1 MFAVWQLPFHIL
13 PFNTVTFA
21 VSNSPLTTSKL
32 MPFINIAD
40 IRAREIVPGYHGRF
54 IHSDN
59 ITIAYWDI
67 TKDSVIPTH
76 SHVQE
81 MMVNVLEGKLE
92 LTIGNETKIIEPG
105 DVGIIPSQV
114 PHSAKAITDCRLI
127 DVFYPV
133 REDYK

>member
-1 MFAVWQLPFHIL
+1 MPFAVLRLPFHTHH
-13 PFNTVTFA
+13 P
-21 VSNSPLTTSKL
+21 PLTL
-32 MPFINIAD
+32 MPYINIED
-40 IRAREIVPGYHGRF
+40 IRAREIVPGYYGRF

>member
-1 MFAVWQLPFHIL
+1 
-13 PFNTVTFA
+13 
-21 VSNSPLTTSKL
+21 

-40 IRAREIVPGYHGRF
+40 LEAREIVPGYTAQF
-54 IHSDN
+54 IHSDK
-59 ITIAYWDI
+59 ITLAYWVI

-76 SHVQE
+76 QHVHE

-92 LTIGNETKIIEPG
+92 LTIGNETQIIQAG
-105 DVGIIPSQV
+105 QVGVIASQV
-114 PHSAKAITDCRLI
+114 PHSAKAVTNCRLL